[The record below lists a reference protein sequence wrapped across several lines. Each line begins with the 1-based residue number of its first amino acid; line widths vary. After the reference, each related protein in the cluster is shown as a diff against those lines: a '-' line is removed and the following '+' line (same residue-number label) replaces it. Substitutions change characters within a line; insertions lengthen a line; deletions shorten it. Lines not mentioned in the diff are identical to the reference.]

1 MNWKPWKV
9 AFIAKKKTYFSWL
22 LFFSFKV
29 KLPVMKEMFSSTS
42 RGCANHREYF
52 LRNLYFTVRS
62 ATLIT
67 IFTVHII
74 NYSKLSSRPVGARK
88 VSLLLFAVTRL
99 SVDNT
104 PILKLKRHI
113 FVKWEWL
120 AEQLACSE
128 KRYRG
133 FHHISAS
140 SPLKVLQTLSLRLP
154 LQLTQHLSQQY
165 RVYERHIFTLQLN
178 MKIYNK

>member
-9 AFIAKKKTYFSWL
+9 AFSWL

-29 KLPVMKEMFSSTS
+29 KLPVMKKMFSSTS
-42 RGCANHREYF
+42 RSGANHRKYF

-67 IFTVHII
+67 IFTVHIM
-74 NYSKLSSRPVGARK
+74 NYSKLSSQPVGARK

-128 KRYRG
+128 KIRG
-133 FHHISAS
+133 REILITFQLLLHWKFYI
-140 SPLKVLQTLSLRLP
+140 LS
-154 LQLTQHLSQQY
+154 HWGFLS
-165 RVYERHIFTLQLN
+165 N
-178 MKIYNK
+178 

>member
-1 MNWKPWKV
+1 M
-9 AFIAKKKTYFSWL
+9 IT
-22 LFFSFKV
+22 FFSFKV
-29 KLPVMKEMFSSTS
+29 KLPVMKEMCSSTA
-42 RGCANHREYF
+42 RCGANHREYF

-113 FVKWEWL
+113 FVKWE
-120 AEQLACSE
+120 
-128 KRYRG
+128 
-133 FHHISAS
+133 
-140 SPLKVLQTLSLRLP
+140 
-154 LQLTQHLSQQY
+154 
-165 RVYERHIFTLQLN
+165 
-178 MKIYNK
+178 